1 MRAAL
6 AAAPRITILR
16 RAVHAPV
23 CPVSTPQ
30 EGLPVDVSVDAASTS
45 LENES
50 TPGSRAIESLAT
62 ADSAQPA
69 EFAPPTEP
77 LSELLAE
84 PLTESVVVASEPYVG
99 QWNHLVSTTN
109 WQKGRIIVEWRESM
123 SGQSVPVTAYSDE
136 AWSRLVGGVTGQHVG
151 RLRRVYQ
158 RFGATFQQYRG
169 LYWSHFHAALDWD
182 DAEMWLEGAVGSNW
196 SVAQMRDQRW
206 ETLGKLEAEKPE
218 SADVVAS
225 ETDEDFEPARTS
237 QPREGASG
245 ETLTGEYGEIAAGP
259 RLDGPDFGDESL
271 PDATRGESAEYDAAP
286 GDAAAPLV
294 RPFEHL
300 PELPDDVA
308 EAFEG
313 LKLAILRH
321 KTDGWREVSAGDML
335 AALDA
340 LKSLVTAPSAETAP
354 F

>member
-1 MRAAL
+1 
-6 AAAPRITILR
+6 
-16 RAVHAPV
+16 
-23 CPVSTPQ
+23 
-30 EGLPVDVSVDAASTS
+30 VDVSVDAASAA

-50 TPGSRAIESLAT
+50 RLDSREIESLVT

-69 EFAPPTEP
+69 EFAPAAEIA
-77 LSELLAE
+77 SE

-182 DAEMWLEGAVGSNW
+182 DAEMWLEGAVGSSW

-271 PDATRGESAEYDAAP
+271 PGASHGESAAYDAVD
-286 GDAAAPLV
+286 GETSAAPLV

-321 KTDGWREVSAGDML
+321 KSDGWRELAAGDML

-340 LKSLVTAPSAETAP
+340 LKALVTAPSAEVAP

>member
-1 MRAAL
+1 
-6 AAAPRITILR
+6 
-16 RAVHAPV
+16 
-23 CPVSTPQ
+23 
-30 EGLPVDVSVDAASTS
+30 LPVDVSVDAASAA
-45 LENES
+45 LENET
-50 TPGSRAIESLAT
+50 TPHESAET
-62 ADSAQPA
+62 GQPT
-69 EFAPPTEP
+69 EFAPPAE
-77 LSELLAE
+77 SLAE

-151 RLRRVYQ
+151 RLRRVFQ

-182 DAEMWLEGAVGSNW
+182 DAEMWLEGAVGSSW

-271 PDATRGESAEYDAAP
+271 PGSTRGEADEYDVAA
-286 GDAAAPLV
+286 GTAAAPLV

-321 KTDGWREVSAGDML
+321 KTDGWRDLAASDML

-340 LKSLVTAPSAETAP
+340 LKALVTAPSAEDAP